1 MGSDSD
7 PEAQDAEEPPETD
20 TDPIPDSSLMG
31 SDSDLESESRRF
43 GGVGPR
49 VLFQTDTDADLREAE
64 DTEEPLPAA
73 KPAPSGASGASRR
86 SCSPSHAASAM
97 GPAPKRQRCD
107 SWGWRIKPVPKR
119 LMRQRA
125 MNLSPKQEA
134 SEPAP
139 VPAPEPRQAGSAI
152 QTGIQWPQWPL
163 EQDWTPS
170 KIGTALALNPEQDGA
185 MDLDPEQD
193 WHCGAWHCTRCDRP
207 SGRERSRAPADE
219 AAKPKPRV
227 RGESPPA
234 GARVEMQSRDDT
246 QGDARRDVPGGDTAP
261 STPVPVHDGYGDA
274 DADPDAA
281 AADADAHA
289 EHGNVSADL
298 PDPQMTRALELNRRI
313 GRGKASQK
321 SMESMLVS
329 SDDESS
335 DSSDTSSS
343 HWGTEACP
351 GPARLACAASRRRL
365 DQLRGPQPTPTGVTP
380 VTPTGQTP
388 CRASQED
395 LDATTLRFA
404 RAMPNR
410 LWDDDLERVLREF
423 RADRHSHPLRIPQP
437 LWGWLQ
443 QPPPPFRIYLGNLIS
458 TGDFDIGT
466 HFLVLLSVRD
476 VITASQVCHELI
488 GMHNMWI
495 LSFRRRT
502 T

>member
-1 MGSDSD
+1 
-7 PEAQDAEEPPETD
+7 
-20 TDPIPDSSLMG
+20 
-31 SDSDLESESRRF
+31 
-43 GGVGPR
+43 
-49 VLFQTDTDADLREAE
+49 
-64 DTEEPLPAA
+64 
-73 KPAPSGASGASRR
+73 
-86 SCSPSHAASAM
+86 
-97 GPAPKRQRCD
+97 
-107 SWGWRIKPVPKR
+107 
-119 LMRQRA
+119 
-125 MNLSPKQEA
+125 
-134 SEPAP
+134 
-139 VPAPEPRQAGSAI
+139 
-152 QTGIQWPQWPL
+152 
-163 EQDWTPS
+163 
-170 KIGTALALNPEQDGA
+170 
-185 MDLDPEQD
+185 
-193 WHCGAWHCTRCDRP
+193 
-207 SGRERSRAPADE
+207 
-219 AAKPKPRV
+219 
-227 RGESPPA
+227 
-234 GARVEMQSRDDT
+234 
-246 QGDARRDVPGGDTAP
+246 
-261 STPVPVHDGYGDA
+261 
-274 DADPDAA
+274 
-281 AADADAHA
+281 
-289 EHGNVSADL
+289 
-298 PDPQMTRALELNRRI
+298 MTRALELNRRI

-410 LWDDDLERVLREF
+410 LWDDDLERVLSEF